1 MASLVSLKKE
11 RDDRTRQVLVDT
23 DKSLAD
29 KVMPS
34 PEAID
39 LSVEHIIKIQCA
51 VRVFKAKKKIE
62 RCMLQQFHLHPLKN
76 NETKPFSNLLLTALL
91 FQYNL

>member
-51 VRVFKAKKKIE
+51 VRVFQAKKKLKDVCFNNFIE
-62 RCMLQQFHLHPLKN
+62 KKKKDRKKVNYKLWKG
-76 NETKPFSNLLLTALL
+76 LL
-91 FQYNL
+91 